1 MKKNNLEDFLKKSDD
16 LEVEI
21 ESDGLI
27 EVEINNISPQ
37 TPFRK
42 FENIKICAIDPRT
55 KTKIEDLIGK
65 CSDDIAK
72 IKRILNHHY

>member
-1 MKKNNLEDFLKKSDD
+1 MIKNNLEDFLRNSDD
-16 LEVEI
+16 MEI
-21 ESDGLI
+21 EI
-27 EVEINNISPQ
+27 ENDDVNEIDITNISPQ

-55 KTKIEDLIGK
+55 KAKIEDLLWK
-65 CSDDIAK
+65 CNDDIAK